1 MKFLFVASLHHP
13 EALEAAIA
21 ATPPG
26 ETPPLFPPSMAQHFY
41 ERALKRRGHTVDV
54 FYRNMPLWG
63 KAKAERH
70 SAGITPG
77 KIVSAL
83 GRRMAPELNPELR
96 LRNRFLLDRARAF
109 RPDVLWVVGDNTVI
123 YGETLL
129 KIKSELGCRI
139 VYASGTSPIVFSHAI
154 ERKAAPLYDL
164 VLVNDEYH
172 GIQWLELGAPRMV
185 CLPIA
190 ACDPDFHH
198 PYDLTPAERSAYT
211 CDVGFVGTLVPYNLY
226 GGRIRALEALTDFDL
241 GIWSVHDVAGPLRS
255 KVRGR
260 ALGEDMLRVLSA
272 SKLTI
277 NTHGDFMR
285 YGGNMRLFEA
295 AAVGVLQ
302 IADDRPGNR
311 RWFTPGENIVLY
323 SNLDDLR
330 DKVRYYLAH
339 DAERQAI
346 ADAARAHVY
355 AHHTYDQRVEAIEG
369 LLEAIDGNI

>member
-13 EALEAAIA
+13 QALDAAIA

-26 ETPPLFPPSMAQHFY
+26 QTPPLFPPSMAQHFY
-41 ERALKRRGHTVDV
+41 ERALRRRGHELDV
-54 FYRNMPLWG
+54 FYRNLPAWG
-63 KAKAERH
+63 GGAHAERH
-70 SAGITPG
+70 SAGLTPG
-77 KIVSAL
+77 KVASAL
-83 GRRMAPELNPELR
+83 ARRVPPRVNPDYR
-96 LRNRFLLDRARAF
+96 LRNAHLIERARAF
-109 RPDVLWVVGDNTVI
+109 RPDVLWVVGDNTIV
-123 YGETLL
+123 YPETLAT
-129 KIKSELGCRI
+129 IKRETGCRVI
-139 VYASGTSPIVFSHAI
+139 YASGTSPIVFSHPI
-154 ERKAAPLYDL
+154 EREAARLYDL

-198 PYDLTPAERSAYT
+198 PYALTEAERSAYT
-211 CDVGFVGTLVPYNLY
+211 CDVGFVGTLVPANLY
-226 GGRIRALEALTDFDL
+226 GERVRALEALRDFDL
-241 GIWSVHDVAGPLRS
+241 GVWSVHDVPESLRS
-255 KVRGR
+255 HVRGG

-311 RWFTPGENIVLY
+311 RWFTPGETIVLY
-323 SNLDDLR
+323 SDLDDLR
-330 DKVRYYLAH
+330 SKVAYYLVH
-339 DAERQAI
+339 EDERRAI
-346 ADAARAHVY
+346 AEAAQAHVY
-355 AHHTYDQRVEAIEG
+355 AHHTYDQRVAEIER
-369 LLEAIDGNI
+369 LLMV